1 MRDVVVR
8 GSVGLAGRDA
18 SGRNQGFTLV
28 ELLVVIA
35 IIGTLVGLL
44 LPAVQTARESARRS
58 ACSNNLKQIG
68 LATHNFMSARK
79 GFPPSAT
86 GATGTTNTAPGGISF
101 FGVLMPYIEDAN
113 ASFGG
118 VAIDFEEAV
127 CSRSTS
133 PGNAASLNNWNIF
146 TSMRSKYLNCP
157 TRGFRT
163 TINNSANQ
171 KYSTCDY
178 GLLFLTD
185 FDFYSTQVNSICFAN
200 KNGPATVGQGRCS
213 GSERPVVAGIG
224 WQVLNPAM
232 GRKNANGEFITH
244 ISSDGTS
251 KFYAGWYPRT
261 QDRHVTDGLSKTAIL
276 AEKHIYK
283 THLGKG
289 GCYQGATR
297 SECPGSSGLD
307 DTPTTHHPQNG
318 SGGLVIVANVGGIA
332 RGPDEDSKQT
342 TIGSWHPG
350 ACHFLMADG
359 AVLSVSPDIS
369 DLTLRRLVD
378 RRDGQVAI
386 LP

>member
-1 MRDVVVR
+1 MRNAILR
-8 GSVGLAGRDA
+8 GFNRLGTRRESA
-18 SGRNQGFTLV
+18 FTLV

-35 IIGTLVGLL
+35 IIGVLIGLL
-44 LPAVQTARESARRS
+44 LPAVQAARESARRS

-68 LATHNFMSARK
+68 LATHSFMSARN

-86 GATGTTNTAPGGISF
+86 GATGATSLAPGGISF
-101 FGVLMPYIEDAN
+101 FGVLMPYIEDAD

-118 VAIDFEEAV
+118 VAIDFDEAV

-171 KYSTCDY
+171 KYTTCDY

-297 SECPGSSGLD
+297 SECPGNSGLD
-307 DTPTTHHPQNG
+307 DTPTTHHPQSG
-318 SGGLVIVANVGGIA
+318 SGALVIVANVGGIA

-378 RRDGQVAI
+378 RRDGQVAT